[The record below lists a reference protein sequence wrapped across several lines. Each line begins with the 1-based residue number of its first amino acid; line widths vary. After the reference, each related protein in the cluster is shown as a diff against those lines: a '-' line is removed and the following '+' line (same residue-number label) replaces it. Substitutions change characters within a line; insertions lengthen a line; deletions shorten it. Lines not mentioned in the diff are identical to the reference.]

1 MKNILLITG
10 ETSGDLHGGKLIQ
23 ALLKKEPDLKIYA
36 IGGDAIRSSG
46 GELIFDIQSLGVVGL
61 FEVITHL
68 HVIRN
73 AFQAVLETLK
83 TKSIHQVVL
92 VDYPDFNLRVAKQA
106 KKSGIPVTYYISP
119 QIWAWRAGRIHLIK
133 KLIDQMLVI
142 LPFEEKIYR
151 DADIPV
157 EFVGHPLL
165 EEIQPSYRKESLTRK
180 FGLNPSLP
188 IFGICPGSR
197 KSELNRL
204 LPAMLEA
211 SRIIK
216 REIPSAQFILP
227 VAPTF
232 AMKEIEERL
241 GESFSHIRTVQGEV
255 SEVMAV
261 CDILMA
267 ASGTATLQA
276 AIIGVPMVIVYKVT
290 PLTYWIGKKL
300 LKIEMI
306 GLVNIIAGEK
316 FIPELIQ
323 EEANPENI
331 ARNILILFKNKDKY
345 IEMKKKLS
353 LIKGK
358 LTDRKASDGAASAIL
373 RLLNR

>member
-23 ALLKKEPDLKIYA
+23 ALLKKDPELKIYA
-36 IGGDAIRSSG
+36 IGGNAIRSAG

-68 HVIRN
+68 HVIRK
-73 AFQAVLETLK
+73 AFHAVLETMK

-92 VDYPDFNLRVAKQA
+92 VDYPDFNLRIAKEA
-106 KKSGIPVTYYISP
+106 KRSGIPVTYYISP
-119 QIWAWRAGRIHLIK
+119 QIWAWRGGRIHLIRR
-133 KLIDQMLVI
+133 LIDQMLVI

-151 DADIPV
+151 EANIPV

-165 EEIQPSYRKESLTRK
+165 EEIQPSYPKESLIQK
-180 FGLNPSLP
+180 FCLNPSLP

-204 LPAMLEA
+204 LPTMLEA

-216 REIPSAQFILP
+216 REVPSAQFILP
-227 VAPTF
+227 IAPTF
-232 AMKEIEERL
+232 SMKEIEQRL
-241 GESFSHIRTVQGEV
+241 GESFSHIKAIQGEA

-261 CDILMA
+261 CDILMV

-276 AIIGVPMVIVYKVT
+276 AIIGVPMAIVYKVA
-290 PLTYWIGKKL
+290 PLTYWIGKRL
-300 LKIEMI
+300 LKIKMI
-306 GLVNIIAGEK
+306 GLVNIIAGEN

-323 EEANPENI
+323 EDASPEKI
-331 ARNILILFKNKDKY
+331 AGTILDLFKSPDR
-345 IEMKKKLS
+345 IRDMKHKLG
-353 LIKGK
+353 LIRSK
-358 LTDRKASDGAASAIL
+358 LTDRKASDRAADAIL
-373 RLLNR
+373 RLLSQ